1 MTPAALDW
9 VARFRRYMNTER
21 RLSAHTDSNYAR
33 DLAALVKYCDRNGL
47 EDWTALDNQHVRV
60 FAAHSHAGGLSPRSV
75 QRRLSAVRSFYE
87 FLLRENQPRRGEVN
101 TGGPADREGASDETS
116 ARKPGARDEP
126 ALLSGV
132 RRNPAHDVRAPKAA
146 KRLPETLD
154 PDQMA
159 RLLDIKADEQP
170 GPFVLR
176 DRAIMELLYS
186 SGLRL
191 AELVGLD
198 MGDLDLA
205 EGMVQVLG
213 KGQKTR
219 LVPVGSVAVKVL
231 KEWLLQRAALAKPE
245 EKALFI
251 GRGGRRLGPRAIQ
264 TRVAHW
270 ARRQGLS
277 MHVYPHL
284 FRHSFATHL
293 LESSR
298 ELRGVQELLGHAD
311 ISTTQVYTHLDFQHL
326 ARIYEASH
334 PRARRKG

>member
-1 MTPAALDW
+1 LKPAALEW
-9 VARFRRYMNTER
+9 VARFRRYMNSER

-33 DLAALVKYCDRNGL
+33 DLAALVKYCDRSGL
-47 EDWTALDNQHVRV
+47 EEWSALDTQHIRV

-87 FLLRENQPRRGEVN
+87 FLIRENHERPNEAA
-101 TGGPADREGASDETS
+101 P
-116 ARKPGARDEP
+116 
-126 ALLSGV
+126 LSGV
-132 RRNPAHDVRAPKAA
+132 RHNPANDVRAPKAA

-159 RLLDIKADEQP
+159 RLLDIPP
-170 GPFVLR
+170 GDSFVLR

-198 MGDLDLA
+198 VDHLQLA
-205 EGMVQVLG
+205 EGMVRVLG
-213 KGQKTR
+213 KGNKTR
-219 LVPVGSVAVKVL
+219 IVPVGSVAVEVL
-231 KEWLLQRAALAKPE
+231 KKWLRERAALAKPE
-245 EKALFI
+245 EKALFV
-251 GRGGRRLGPRAIQ
+251 GRGGKRLGPRAIQ
-264 TRVAHW
+264 TRVAQW

-326 ARIYEASH
+326 ARIYESSH
-334 PRARRKG
+334 PRARKKG